1 VRRLIVVIALLALG
15 AAPAHADSGRL
26 VDFSQAFTTKDPA
39 SPTGLTVHVVLRK
52 AGDPS
57 GKPPALRSAVIR
69 GPDGLHF
76 DTSAVPECTASDE
89 ELRARGP
96 DACPQDSLL
105 TVGSFSSISGFGP
118 PLDPFL
124 GDDYVFDG
132 RDQLIEVI
140 TFKDNKASPAFDRL
154 TISGATLTAHPP
166 MAPGGPPDGEMAVRS
181 LDFAIPTR
189 SARGKSLITTPA
201 ACPAG
206 GQWTTTATFGFGDGS
221 SDTVSSRAPCVAA
234 GAQPTRP
241 RPPTLGLA
249 VHPRRVRTGR
259 RVRLRLRAR
268 SSSRSCISG
277 ARVRVAGR
285 AIRTDRR
292 GRATL
297 TLRFVRAGARRV
309 RATHRGCRAARTSL
323 RVVG

>member
-1 VRRLIVVIALLALG
+1 MRPLIVAVALLALG

-26 VDFSQAFTTKDPA
+26 ADFSQAFTTKDPG
-39 SPTGLTVHVVLRK
+39 SPTGLTVHVVFRK

-69 GPDGLHF
+69 GPDGLRF

-89 ELRARGP
+89 ELRARGA

-166 MAPGGPPDGEMAVRS
+166 MAPGGPPDGEMAVKS
-181 LDFAIPTR
+181 LDFAIPART
-189 SARGKSLITTPA
+189 ARGKSLITTPA

-234 GAQPTRP
+234 GVPPTRP
-241 RPPTLGLA
+241 RPPALRLA
-249 VHPRRVRTGR
+249 VRPRRVRTGR
-259 RVRLRLRAR
+259 LVHLRLRAR

-285 AIRTDRR
+285 AVRTNRR